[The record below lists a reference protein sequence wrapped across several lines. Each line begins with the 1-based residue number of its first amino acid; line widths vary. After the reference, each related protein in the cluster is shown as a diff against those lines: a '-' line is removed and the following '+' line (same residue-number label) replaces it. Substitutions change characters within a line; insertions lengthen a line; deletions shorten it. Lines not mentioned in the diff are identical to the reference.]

1 MRSALASL
9 SLTDFRSWVRADLA
23 VEPGAVVLHGPNG
36 AGKTNVL
43 EAISFLSPGKGLRG
57 AAVGEVGRR
66 LPSEIGG
73 RAWAVSALAVVG
85 DDLVRIGTGVERSA
99 VRRTVR
105 RDGETIA
112 PGGLLHVLRPL
123 WLTPTHDRLFLEA
136 AAERRRFLD
145 RLVFADRPSHAG
157 VASAYER
164 AQRERLKLLTD
175 GPADPVWLTALENR
189 LGEAGALMTAERLRT
204 VARLQAEIDGR
215 ADRPFPLADLSLSI
229 PEADA
234 AALKA
239 GFERGRDRDAAA
251 GRTLSP
257 GPHRSD
263 LRVVHRALGRP
274 AVDCSTGEQKALIL
288 NIVLAQA
295 ARLSRPDAAVG
306 EAPNPIVLLD
316 EVAAHLDA
324 TRRSAL
330 FDEIL
335 ALGLQVFLSGA
346 DRALFDG
353 LQGRAQFVAVEG
365 GELRPET

>member
-9 SLTDFRSWVRADLA
+9 SLTDFRSWTRADLA
-23 VEPGAVVLHGPNG
+23 VAPGAVVLHGPNG

-57 AAVGEVGRR
+57 AAVADVGRR
-66 LPSEIGG
+66 LPAETGG
-73 RAWAVSALAVVG
+73 RAWAVSALAALG
-85 DDLVRIGTGVERSA
+85 DDAIRLGTGLERSSA
-99 VRRTVR
+99 RRTVR
-105 RDGETIA
+105 LDGETVA
-112 PGGLLHVLRPL
+112 PGRLLDVLRPL

-145 RLVFADRPSHAG
+145 RLTFADRPSHAG

-164 AQRERLKLLTD
+164 TLRERLKLLTD
-175 GPADPVWLTALENR
+175 GPADPAWLAALEDR
-189 LGEAGALMTAERLRT
+189 LAEAGGVMTMERLRT
-204 VARLQAEIDGR
+204 VARLQREIDTR
-215 ADRPFPLADLSLSI
+215 ADRPFPLADLSLSA
-229 PEADA
+229 PEADP
-234 AALKA
+234 AALRA
-239 GFERGRDRDAAA
+239 GFHRGRDRDAAA

-263 LRVVHRALGRP
+263 LQVVHRALGR
-274 AVDCSTGEQKALIL
+274 AAADCSTGEQKALIL

-295 ARLSRPDAAVG
+295 ARLSRTEAAVG
-306 EAPNPIVLLD
+306 GPPNPIVLLD

-335 ALGLQVFLSGA
+335 ALGLQVFLTGA